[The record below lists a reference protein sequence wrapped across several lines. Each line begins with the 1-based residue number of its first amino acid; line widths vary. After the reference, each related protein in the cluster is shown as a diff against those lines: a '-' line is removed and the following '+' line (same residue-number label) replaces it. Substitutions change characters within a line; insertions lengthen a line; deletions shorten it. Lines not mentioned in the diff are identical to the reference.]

1 MIQWQWQTFDELS
14 AADLY
19 EILKAR
25 LEVFAI
31 EQNCAYQD
39 ADDLDK
45 SAWHLSAWNVDGQG
59 CREIQAYSRVVF
71 PECKYREP
79 SIGRVLTVG
88 QARGTGLGREL
99 MERALLQTEKEFSGQ
114 GIRISAQLYLFEFY
128 AGFGFEKVSEPYEE
142 DGIPHIEMLKK

>member
-1 MIQWQWQTFDELS
+1 M
-14 AADLY
+14 Y

-25 LEVFAI
+25 LEVFAV

-45 SAWHLSAWNVDGQG
+45 SAWHLSAWTAEGQG
-59 CREIQAYSRVVF
+59 PREIQAYSRVVF
-71 PECKYREP
+71 PAFRYPEP
-79 SIGRVLTVG
+79 SIGRVLTVR

-99 MERALLQTEKEFSGQ
+99 MERALLQTEKEFRNR
-114 GIRISAQLYLFEFY
+114 GIRISAQLYLYEFY

-142 DGIPHIEMLKK
+142 DGILHIQMLKK